1 MSDAPL
7 FHRVATG
14 TDPLVDVIFVHG
26 LTGDAQETWTVDTGD
41 GFWPPWLQEDLDR
54 ISVFTL
60 GYPTSLFEKWAKREM
75 DMFERAANVLE
86 LIAGNGIG
94 RRPIVFVAHN
104 LGGILTKLLLRKASE
119 APDEDWRHISEAT
132 KLVVFL
138 STPHTGSAM
147 ANVLDAVPFTSKQ
160 IKLLSNDT
168 GFLHELNEY
177 YRDLASEREDL
188 STAVY
193 YEKHL
198 TKKLAVVV
206 ERGAADPGVG
216 RSTPVAVDKDHI
228 NICKPRNREDIIY
241 LGVRRHVQK
250 VLVSA
255 EQSATAKDG
264 FVLQTDD
271 YTERSG
277 GDRRDLLEKLIE
289 ADREHEYAYA
299 NDAQNHS

>member
-1 MSDAPL
+1 MSGCSSYHFARVVHRGTELDVGPL
-7 FHRVATG
+7 SLSLIVWEEF
-14 TDPLVDVIFVHG
+14 
-26 LTGDAQETWTVDTGD
+26 
-41 GFWPPWLQEDLDR
+41 LQNCY
-54 ISVFTL
+54 F
-60 GYPTSLFEKWAKREM
+60 
-75 DMFERAANVLE
+75 
-86 LIAGNGIG
+86 G
-94 RRPIVFVAHN
+94 R
-104 LGGILTKLLLRKASE
+104 ASE

-177 YRDLASEREDL
+177 YRDLASEREDRL

-216 RSTPVAVDKDHI
+216 RSG
-228 NICKPRNREDIIY
+228 R
-241 LGVRRHVQK
+241 
-250 VLVSA
+250 
-255 EQSATAKDG
+255 
-264 FVLQTDD
+264 
-271 YTERSG
+271 
-277 GDRRDLLEKLIE
+277 LLLLTKIT
-289 ADREHEYAYA
+289 
-299 NDAQNHS
+299 